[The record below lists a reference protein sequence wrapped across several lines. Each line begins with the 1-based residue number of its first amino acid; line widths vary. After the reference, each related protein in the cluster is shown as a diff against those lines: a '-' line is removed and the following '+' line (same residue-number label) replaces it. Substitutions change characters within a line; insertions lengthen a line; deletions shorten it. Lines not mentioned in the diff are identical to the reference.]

1 MVFQIVLPSSIYGSI
16 LLLCWEFI
24 LQVRVSNYWE
34 AIGVVAAHKAGINP
48 DSLRRDRIK
57 NIQKHSLLEYHS
69 RAMLKL

>member
-1 MVFQIVLPSSIYGSI
+1 M
-16 LLLCWEFI
+16 
-24 LQVRVSNYWE
+24 SNYWE

-57 NIQKHSLLEYHS
+57 NIQNNSLLEYHS